1 MRLLFAEPHS
11 RNKRSLKSK
20 NKKSNT
26 SVIFS
31 RDDIKRE
38 VQLAMSSLACKV
50 NCPKGIRGRRG
61 KTGRR
66 GKQGPPGPQG
76 PQGRKGNRGAQGD
89 QGPPGPKGDQ
99 GPQGPKG
106 DPGES
111 ISAPSIVSPP
121 MSVVVN
127 ETDIASLQCKV
138 KGNPAPQVTWLKQNS
153 SISLDKRIVQSRGG
167 LMIRDVTS
175 QDGGVY
181 TCRARNILGVM
192 ISSATLTVQGNLLP
206 NINVPVAFI
215 RCQTSKTTK
224 YCLNSKIS
232 LLCLTAF
239 SRQFYV
245 QRCPLRR

>member
-11 RNKRSLKSK
+11 HNKRSLKSK

-26 SVIFS
+26 SVILS

-61 KTGRR
+61 KTGPR

-181 TCRARNILGVM
+181 TCRARNILGAM

-206 NINVPVAFI
+206 SINVSVALI
-215 RCQTSKTTK
+215 RCQTSKQPNT
-224 YCLNSKIS
+224 
-232 LLCLTAF
+232 
-239 SRQFYV
+239 V
-245 QRCPLRR
+245 

>member
-1 MRLLFAEPHS
+1 MCLLFAEAHS
-11 RNKRSLKSK
+11 RYKRSLKSK

-26 SVIFS
+26 NVIVS

-61 KTGRR
+61 KTGPR

-76 PQGRKGNRGAQGD
+76 PQGRKGNRGTQGD

-99 GPQGPKG
+99 GPQGSKG

-111 ISAPSIVSPP
+111 VSAPSIVSPP
-121 MSVVVN
+121 MSMVVN
-127 ETDIASLQCKV
+127 ETDIALLQCEV
-138 KGNPAPQVTWLKQNS
+138 KGNPTPQVTWLKQNS
-153 SISLDKRIVQSRGG
+153 SISLDKRIVKSGSR

-175 QDGGVY
+175 QDRGVY
-181 TCRARNILGVM
+181 SCRARNILGVM

-206 NINVPVAFI
+206 NINVQVVLI
-215 RCQTSKTTK
+215 RCQASKH
-224 YCLNSKIS
+224 L
-232 LLCLTAF
+232 
-239 SRQFYV
+239 
-245 QRCPLRR
+245 

>member
-66 GKQGPPGPQG
+66 GKQGPPGPQE

-138 KGNPAPQVTWLKQNS
+138 KGNPAPQVTRLKQNS

-181 TCRARNILGVM
+181 TCRARNILGAM
-192 ISSATLTVQGNLLP
+192 ISSATLTVQSNFLP
-206 NINVPVAFI
+206 NINVPVALI
-215 RCQTSKTTK
+215 RCQTS
-224 YCLNSKIS
+224 SKQPN
-232 LLCLTAF
+232 T
-239 SRQFYV
+239 V
-245 QRCPLRR
+245 

>member
-1 MRLLFAEPHS
+1 MCLLFAEAHS
-11 RNKRSLKSK
+11 RYKRSLKSK

-26 SVIFS
+26 SVIVS

-61 KTGRR
+61 KTGPR
-66 GKQGPPGPQG
+66 GKHGPPGPQG

-153 SISLDKRIVQSRGG
+153 SISLDKRIVQSRDG

-181 TCRARNILGVM
+181 TCRARNILGIM
-192 ISSATLTVQGNLLP
+192 TSSATLTVQGNLLP
-206 NINVPVAFI
+206 NINVPVALI
-215 RCQTSKTTK
+215 RCQTSKQPNT
-224 YCLNSKIS
+224 
-232 LLCLTAF
+232 
-239 SRQFYV
+239 V
-245 QRCPLRR
+245 

>member
-50 NCPKGIRGRRG
+50 NCPKGIRRRRG
-61 KTGRR
+61 KTGPR

-76 PQGRKGNRGAQGD
+76 PQGRKGNRGAQGN

-138 KGNPAPQVTWLKQNS
+138 KGNPAPQVTWLTQNS
-153 SISLDKRIVQSRGG
+153 SISLDKRIAQSRGG

-192 ISSATLTVQGNLLP
+192 ILSASLTVQGNLLP

-215 RCQTSKTTK
+215 RCQTSKQPNT
-224 YCLNSKIS
+224 
-232 LLCLTAF
+232 
-239 SRQFYV
+239 V
-245 QRCPLRR
+245 

>member
-61 KTGRR
+61 KTGPR
-66 GKQGPPGPQG
+66 GKQGAPGPQG
-76 PQGRKGNRGAQGD
+76 AQGRKGNRGAQGD

-175 QDGGVY
+175 QDGGMY

-215 RCQTSKTTK
+215 RCQTSKQPNT
-224 YCLNSKIS
+224 
-232 LLCLTAF
+232 
-239 SRQFYV
+239 V
-245 QRCPLRR
+245 

>member
-1 MRLLFAEPHS
+1 MRLLFAETHS

-61 KTGRR
+61 KTGPR

-76 PQGRKGNRGAQGD
+76 PQRRKGNRGAQGD

-181 TCRARNILGVM
+181 TCRARNILGAM

-215 RCQTSKTTK
+215 RCQTSKQPNT
-224 YCLNSKIS
+224 
-232 LLCLTAF
+232 
-239 SRQFYV
+239 V
-245 QRCPLRR
+245 

>member
-1 MRLLFAEPHS
+1 MCLLFVEPPS
-11 RNKRSLKSK
+11 RYKRSLQSK

-26 SVIFS
+26 SVIVS

-61 KTGRR
+61 KTGPR
-66 GKQGPPGPQG
+66 GKQGSPGPQG

-127 ETDIASLQCKV
+127 ETEIASLQCEV
-138 KGNPAPQVTWLKQNS
+138 
-153 SISLDKRIVQSRGG
+153 
-167 LMIRDVTS
+167 
-175 QDGGVY
+175 
-181 TCRARNILGVM
+181 
-192 ISSATLTVQGNLLP
+192 
-206 NINVPVAFI
+206 
-215 RCQTSKTTK
+215 
-224 YCLNSKIS
+224 
-232 LLCLTAF
+232 
-239 SRQFYV
+239 
-245 QRCPLRR
+245 